1 MCKCIQHLRS
11 CSFGPV
17 QAWHKTLTETDISK
31 HMLEAFQWNEGY
43 MEVVLMGQGCKEL
56 LAMLCS
62 HALTIALIYR
72 CRMSET
78 CSSTHNING
87 DILSKGFDITRLRAF
102 VHSFIRSFIHSFSQ
116 SVSQS
121 FMVTASRVHAHVC
134 LACARARLSRL
145 RTLLSF
151 MYQISCT
158 CQWKWRI
165 RVASESVSE
174 EWVSESVGQS
184 VSYSRHMSKRNGCS
198 KRCSWKN
205 LYISQYQCTG
215 RHEGPAK
222 DYSWRDNVPQVSQ
235 DWWSLQLHYSLFKI
249 YSKHSIASIRFSYR
263 FICRTC
269 KCFKT
274 AGHWKRCAA
283 PGPGRALVVAH
294 GAQP

>member
-1 MCKCIQHLRS
+1 MHPAFAFLFIRAGSSL
-11 CSFGPV
+11 V
-17 QAWHKTLTETDISK
+17 QKTLTETDISK

-102 VHSFIRSFIHSFSQ
+102 IHSFIHSFSQ

-121 FMVTASRVHAHVC
+121 FMVTASRVHAHVG

>member
-116 SVSQS
+116 SVIYGHGL
-121 FMVTASRVHAHVC
+121 ACARACLSRVCTRTLC
-134 LACARARLSRL
+134 LACARSCLSCIKFR
-145 RTLLSF
+145 
-151 MYQISCT
+151 
-158 CQWKWRI
+158 
-165 RVASESVSE
+165 
-174 EWVSESVGQS
+174 
-184 VSYSRHMSKRNGCS
+184 
-198 KRCSWKN
+198 
-205 LYISQYQCTG
+205 
-215 RHEGPAK
+215 
-222 DYSWRDNVPQVSQ
+222 
-235 DWWSLQLHYSLFKI
+235 
-249 YSKHSIASIRFSYR
+249 
-263 FICRTC
+263 
-269 KCFKT
+269 
-274 AGHWKRCAA
+274 A
-283 PGPGRALVVAH
+283 PVNENDVFG
-294 GAQP
+294 